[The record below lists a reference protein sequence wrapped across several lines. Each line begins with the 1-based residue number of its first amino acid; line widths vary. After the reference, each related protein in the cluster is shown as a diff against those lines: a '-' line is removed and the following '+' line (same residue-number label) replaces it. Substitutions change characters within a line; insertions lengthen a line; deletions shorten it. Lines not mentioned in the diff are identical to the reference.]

1 MNKWSNN
8 CVRRGWFQCIC
19 FSFLRSL
26 ISWHPLL
33 SAHTLKSILVNYT
46 WTNLSCTPDFSGL
59 VTATITTKE
68 KKITV
73 SYWFFLKPLNKNP
86 DSDWLLT
93 LHPSPLGKPVTQATS
108 WCDWWENAML
118 HQRWLIINL
127 HLIYLGIVVWK
138 NKWRSPRRQGGELV
152 VAVASS
158 VSTLAAL
165 RTSCSLRAQTLTC
178 LYSAS

>member
-1 MNKWSNN
+1 MQL
-8 CVRRGWFQCIC
+8 F
-19 FSFLRSL
+19 FLPTLSYQL
-26 ISWHPLL
+26 TPTVI
-33 SAHTLKSILVNYT
+33 SAHTKVNTCKLHLNKSVLHSRFQRSRDCN
-46 WTNLSCTPDFSGL
+46 NNN
-59 VTATITTKE
+59 KR

-93 LHPSPLGKPVTQATS
+93 LHPSPLSKPVTQATS